1 MRKQLERTTPE
12 SVGIHSEEILHL
24 IDELEK
30 CGTQMHGLM
39 ILRHGKV
46 AAEGWWS
53 PFAPGIRHGCQ
64 SLTKTYT
71 STAIGFLYD

>member
-1 MRKQLERTTPE
+1 
-12 SVGIHSEEILHL
+12 
-24 IDELEK
+24 
-30 CGTQMHGLM
+30 M
-39 ILRHGKV
+39 ILRRGKV

-71 STAIGFLYD
+71 STAIGLLYDEGLVSLDEKVADIFPEYLPENVQELLV